1 MIADRRRTFRPF
13 VRRSREHEPR
23 QPPTESIPAPRTRPL
38 NCSSRSTIK
47 TRALRS
53 ANARA
58 SVEPPR
64 SIGLKHGG
72 PPGQRAIVD
81 MMKDVPQL
89 DYARPLLRSGI
100 VAGKNQARRTLIID
114 CPSYW
119 GNSGGPVLEIEQAD
133 ALTWNFRVMGVVT
146 ALVPVAIPP
155 RSSNIAKSGYTI
167 VAPMDSVLSIIS
179 QMDKQNVE

>member
-1 MIADRRRTFRPF
+1 
-13 VRRSREHEPR
+13 
-23 QPPTESIPAPRTRPL
+23 
-38 NCSSRSTIK
+38 
-47 TRALRS
+47 
-53 ANARA
+53 
-58 SVEPPR
+58 
-64 SIGLKHGG
+64 
-72 PPGQRAIVD
+72 